1 VLNFLTVLEG
11 QKMKSVSTYKD
22 EADAYA
28 QIEEAGYHAVPM
40 NFSALKNDYHWHD
53 FDSLIY
59 ITKGEL
65 TITEQESGESRT
77 CGPGS
82 KIIGTAGLVHREQS
96 EGYSAILG
104 FAVDPRSLSQP
115 VDKPVSA
122 SH

>member
-1 VLNFLTVLEG
+1 MLNFLMIIEG
-11 QKMKSVSTYKD
+11 QKLKSVSTYKD

-28 QIEEAGYHAVPM
+28 QIEAAGYHAM
-40 NFSALKNDYHWHD
+40 LMDFSALKNDFHWHD

-65 TITEQESGESRT
+65 TITEQESGESQT

-82 KIIGTAGLVHREQS
+82 KIIGTTGLVHREKS
-96 EGYSAILG
+96 EGYSAIFG

-115 VDKPVSA
+115 VDKPVTA
-122 SH
+122 PH

>member
-1 VLNFLTVLEG
+1 
-11 QKMKSVSTYKD
+11 MKSVSTYKD
-22 EADAYA
+22 EADAYT
-28 QIEEAGYHAVPM
+28 QIEEAGYHAMPM
-40 NFSALKNDYHWHD
+40 NFAAFKNDFHWHD

-65 TITEQESGESRT
+65 TITEQESGESRI

-82 KIIGTAGLVHREQS
+82 KIIGTAGLVHREKS
-96 EGYSAILG
+96 EGYSAIFG

-115 VDKPVSA
+115 VDKPVTA